1 MRGVHLEHRREQRDL
16 QRRCQRQHAPI
27 FQRRADL
34 IAGRVPPDSAN
45 ESTLVGEAAVA
56 QGQVSPETAIAGRAS
71 PEAANV
77 AAPIGEAVVAQVPL
91 PPRRALRLCSSRPTS
106 PRLAPRPA
114 FPRPASPRPASP
126 RLAPLH
132 PRPASPAH
140 VPPRRASR
148 LCTHVS
154 KLLLPRLTA
163 SHATSRQGTWF
174 RHGPGS
180 SVSWVILR
188 LGAGRGALPR

>member
-132 PRPASPAH
+132 PRPASQAH
-140 VPPRRASR
+140 VPPLQPTSRLAVPRASAPTSQSFS
-148 LCTHVS
+148 CHVS
-154 KLLLPRLTA
+154 QLLMPHLGKGLG
-163 SHATSRQGTWF
+163 SGTV
-174 RHGPGS
+174 RA
-180 SVSWVILR
+180 VQC
-188 LGAGRGALPR
+188 RG